1 MTKRM
6 VIMLVSVA
14 IVFGLIFGF
23 QVFKGIMIKKFIAAA
38 SNPPQTVSAGK
49 AGYSEWQPKIEA
61 VGSLRAV
68 KGADL
73 SLEVSGVVES
83 IGFNSG
89 DDVKEGAPLLKLR
102 TADDVARLHS
112 LEAMAELSEI
122 TYDRD
127 QKQFKMQAVSQ
138 ATLDTDAANL
148 KNAHAQVSQQQ
159 AVIDKKL
166 LRAPFAGHLGIRA
179 VDLGQYLGPGTVI
192 VTLQALD
199 PIFVDFFVPQ
209 QSVDQVTIGQPV
221 TVKIDAFKD
230 QTFTG
235 EVSAINPKVD
245 TGSRNVQVRATLK
258 NPDHKLLPGMYATVD
273 IATGAPKNYITLPQT
288 AITYNPYGDTVYVV
302 VEGKDRDTGGKPQR
316 VARQTFV
323 TVGPTRGDQV
333 AVLKGIEDGDM
344 VVTAGQIK
352 LHNGSVVMIDNSVT
366 PTADAAPLPIDR

>member
-6 VIMLVSVA
+6 VIMLAAVA
-14 IVFGLIFGF
+14 VVFGLIFGF
-23 QVFKGIMIKKFIAAA
+23 QIFKGIMIKKFITAA
-38 SNPPQTVSAGK
+38 SHPTQTVSATK
-49 AGYSEWQPKIEA
+49 AGYSEWQPNIEA
-61 VGSLRAV
+61 VGTLRAV

-83 IGFNSG
+83 ISFNSG
-89 DDVKEGAPLLKLR
+89 DDVEAGAPLLKLR

-112 LEAMAELSEI
+112 LEAMADLSQI
-122 TYDRD
+122 TYERD
-127 QKQFKMQAVSQ
+127 QKQLKMQAVSQ

-148 KNAHAQVSQQQ
+148 KNAQAQVAQQQ
-159 AVIDKKL
+159 AVIDKKF

-209 QSVDQVTIGQPV
+209 QSVDLLRLGQPV
-221 TVKIDAFKD
+221 TVKIDAFKGE
-230 QTFTG
+230 TFNG
-235 EVSAINPKVD
+235 EISAINPKVD
-245 TGSRNVQVRATLK
+245 TGSRNVQIRASLK
-258 NPDHKLLPGMYATVD
+258 NPDHRMLPGMYATVD
-273 IATGAPKNYITLPQT
+273 IATGAPKNYVTLPQT

-302 VEGKDRDTGGKPQR
+302 VDGKDKDADGKPQR
-316 VARQTFV
+316 IARQTFV

-333 AVLKGIEDGDM
+333 AVLKGVDDGDM

-366 PTADAAPLPIDR
+366 PTADAAPIPIDR